1 MTELRDLPQI
11 VEAAEQAAAGGDYAS
26 AERHLRAAI
35 AVQRA
40 TLGPRHPDLANT
52 LNNLGVVC
60 ERAGNTVEAELSYR
74 QAYAVARVAL
84 HPEHPFVVTSA
95 RNLREFCEAWKRP
108 FEPPTPPS
116 TVLSRV
122 ELPART
128 PARIPD
134 RLSLDEPRRLLLPIS
149 VRALAI
155 LGAAGLALI
164 WLTVSGPL
172 RSRRDVARSSTG
184 ATRATAEEPASAAA
198 TAPAATTVPA
208 AATASEG
215 RAVESPRAPTISG
228 PGDLSSRT
236 GHGRPV
242 AAATSVSVARA
253 QVCRGLST
261 RASSGADW
269 PCDPV
274 RGSVSAGTLFF
285 YTRLASPTPTMV
297 LHRWYRGDSLQQV
310 VELSVNA
317 NPGPGYRTYSRLTIG
332 PERAGDWRVELRTTD
347 GILLQKEF
355 FVVR

>member
-1 MTELRDLPQI
+1 MSELRDLPPI
-11 VEAAEQAAAGGDYAS
+11 VEAAERAAAVGDYGS

-35 AVQRA
+35 AVQEA

-60 ERAGNTVEAELSYR
+60 ERAGNTVEAEHSYR
-74 QAYAVARVAL
+74 QAYAVARAAL

-95 RNLREFCEAWKRP
+95 RNLREFCEAWRRP
-108 FEPPTPPS
+108 FELPTLSS
-116 TVLSRV
+116 TVSSRV

-128 PARIPD
+128 PARTPD
-134 RLSLDEPRRLLLPIS
+134 RSSPAEPRRPSLLIS

-155 LGAAGLALI
+155 LGAVGLALI

-172 RSRRDVARSSTG
+172 RTRPDVARSATG
-184 ATRATAEEPASAAA
+184 ATPATAEGP
-198 TAPAATTVPA
+198 APAATTAPA
-208 AATASEG
+208 AATGPDG
-215 RAVESPRAPTISG
+215 RVVESPRAPTISR
-228 PGDLSSRT
+228 PGNLSSRA
-236 GHGRPV
+236 GHDRPV

-261 RASSGADW
+261 RASKGPDW

-285 YTRLASPTPTMV
+285 YTRLASAKPTMV
-297 LHRWYRGDSLQQV
+297 LHRWYRGDSLQQQ

-317 NPGPGYRTYSRLTIG
+317 NPDPGYRTYSRLTIG